1 MMSLRLNGFRSK
13 ICCRVSCYVTEK
25 MGRGQTSLGNWTL
38 EETLVFEVPATLRD
52 SAACA
57 EIC

>member
-1 MMSLRLNGFRSK
+1 MALGVK
-13 ICCRVSCYVTEK
+13 YVAVSAVMQLKK

-38 EETLVFEVPATLRD
+38 EETLLFEVPATLRD

>member
-1 MMSLRLNGFRSK
+1 MALGVK
-13 ICCRVSCYVTEK
+13 YVALSAVMQLKK
-25 MGRGQTSLGNWTL
+25 MGRGQTSLGNWK
-38 EETLVFEVPATLRD
+38 ETLLFEVPATLRD